1 MAKNTVPALHVS
13 LTPSPEQ
20 GQAVSLLQRAQGLT
34 IVDKVTHVAGL
45 EFLKGAKEL
54 KRKIVAHYAEIKRPL
69 NDAKNTVLDM
79 ERRDIAPI
87 EEAIALAERC
97 VLTFT
102 REQERIEREEADRRR
117 REAEAVEQAR
127 RDKEA
132 AEAEAAALKLEAS
145 SSVLSEREQMVVE
158 TLSRRIVTHGQLTPA
173 DWLQAAK
180 LARFLDPEAAA
191 RKLFRS
197 KKIFDAVTDR
207 AHAARIREQAEAA
220 KAAPI
225 TVVTEKVETEIGRV
239 AGTAV
244 KVYYGCMENVDLL
257 KLAEGVLSGVVPV
270 EELQPNM
277 PFLNSQARSLR
288 ETFPSVFPGCSLRK
302 SQGIAG

>member
-1 MAKNTVPALHVS
+1 MAKSTVPALHVS

-20 GQAVSLLQRAQGLT
+20 GQAVSLLQRAQGLS
-34 IVDKVTHVAGL
+34 IIDKVTHIAGL

-87 EEAIALAERC
+87 EEAITLAERC

-117 REAEAVEQAR
+117 RAAEQLEQQR

-132 AEAEAAALKLEAS
+132 ADAEAAALKLEAS
-145 SSVLSEREQMVVE
+145 SNVLSERENEVVRYL
-158 TLSRRIVTHGQLTPA
+158 TGILMLRALTPD
-173 DWLQAAK
+173 DWVTAAK
-180 LARFLDPEAAA
+180 RAKYQHPKEQAT
-191 RKLFRS
+191 KLFGS
-197 KKIFDAVTDR
+197 AKIGA
-207 AHAARIREQAEAA
+207 AMMGIAQAARIREQAEAA
-220 KAAPI
+220 KCAPI

-244 KVYYGCMENVDLL
+244 KTYYGCGDVDLL
-257 KLAEGVLSGVVPV
+257 KLAQGVIEGVIPQ
-270 EELQPNM
+270 EAIMPNM
-277 PFLNSQARSLR
+277 VFLNAQARSLR
-288 ETFPSVFPGCSLRK
+288 ESFPSAFHGCSLRK
-302 SQGIAG
+302 SEGIAG